1 MTKNCLMAVEYGTT
15 LASLIA
21 ISSAIFKNSKILPLQ
36 ENKNNRERSL
46 FTVSEKLF
54 KLNQLNLLEL
64 IIKKR
69 SKNKPNKTKDR
80 FKYLIR
86 LELSNGD
93 AFS

>member
-1 MTKNCLMAVEYGTT
+1 MFDIEF
-15 LASLIA
+15 IR
-21 ISSAIFKNSKILPLQ
+21 I
-36 ENKNNRERSL
+36 NN
-46 FTVSEKLF
+46 
-54 KLNQLNLLEL
+54 
-64 IIKKR
+64 KKR